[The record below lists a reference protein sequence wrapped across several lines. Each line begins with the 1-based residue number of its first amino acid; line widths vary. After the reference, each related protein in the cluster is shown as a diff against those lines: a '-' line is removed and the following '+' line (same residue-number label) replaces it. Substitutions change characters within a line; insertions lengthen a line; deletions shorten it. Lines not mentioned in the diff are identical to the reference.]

1 MGRGMWYPSV
11 MGRAVVLSSLLLA
24 CGCRGTMPEHFGEA
38 RLGFGAVL
46 IRGRFILPTGEDR
59 RGWVTLNLESETGE
73 RYRLRFQAGETSL
86 LMVEPDLYR
95 LHPARNPFGFV
106 KNTLTVRLGHD
117 AWRVPFPR
125 EILRKAPLDVKPTRL
140 VPIGV
145 LEVRFVPIKKGEAGK
160 ILIHLDDS
168 VSARRGLVE
177 EMVNKMMDPKADIDV
192 RRSAISWTRAL
203 EQALVLLQSEQPTT
217 PGYKPSGP

>member
-1 MGRGMWYPSV
+1 MSWAMGRT
-11 MGRAVVLSSLLLA
+11 AVLFSLLLG
-24 CGCRGTMPEHFGEA
+24 CGCRGTLPERFGEA

-86 LMVEPDLYR
+86 LMVEPDFYR

-106 KNTLTVRLGHD
+106 KNTLTVRLGRD

-125 EILRKAPLDVKPTRL
+125 DILRKAPLDVKPTRL

-145 LEVRFVPIKKGEAGK
+145 LEVRFLPIKKGEMGK
-160 ILIHLDDS
+160 IVIHLDDS
-168 VSARRGLVE
+168 VAARRGLVE
-177 EMVNKMMDPKADIDV
+177 EMVTKMMDSKAPIET
-192 RRSAISWTRAL
+192 RRSAISWVRAL
-203 EQALVLLQSEQPTT
+203 EQALVLIQGEHPTT